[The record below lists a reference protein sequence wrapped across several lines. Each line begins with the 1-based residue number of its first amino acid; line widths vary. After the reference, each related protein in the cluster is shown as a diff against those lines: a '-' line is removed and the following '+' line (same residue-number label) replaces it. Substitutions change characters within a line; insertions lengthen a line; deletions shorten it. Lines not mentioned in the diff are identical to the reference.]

1 VSADDLSPV
10 DAGFIQIRSSLTSRD
25 GRAAPAG
32 VLRIEKV
39 YRQSDGRRTFLLGYT
54 PDAIDP
60 GDYTLRIALG
70 DAGEHLE
77 SYALLRV
84 RPGS

>member
-1 VSADDLSPV
+1 MSVAPGWIEASVSL
-10 DAGFIQIRSSLTSRD
+10 
-25 GRAAPAG
+25 
-32 VLRIEKV
+32 
-39 YRQSDGRRTFLLGYT
+39 QSDGRRTFLLGYT
-54 PDAIDP
+54 PDALDP